1 MVITKEC
8 LREAFENKSRVSIPK
23 IATLAECKQWHPYA
37 PKQFGKNLLKYIHH
51 DNLTENKTDDDS
63 LRNEA
68 QKLVWLIDQYKTVG
82 FYSTPQ
88 AWIKPNGKWR
98 VHPGSVRVNALIQC
112 KAYETKFVVWDDSNY
127 LPDHTQIT
135 YDDWINQFPIPE
147 GRTSR
152 FFDVEGM
159 IEFHISEDRPE
170 MYDYYKELRELY
182 DGKRPRLFG
191 SCDDSIRHLFDDD
204 GKVEVNGHVTED
216 DLGAFLELNQNNKK
230 VIETNFTI
238 VG

>member
-1 MVITKEC
+1 MVITSG

-23 IATLAECKQWHPYA
+23 IATLGECKHWHPYH
-37 PKQFGKNLLKYIHH
+37 PKSFGKNLLSFIHH
-51 DNLTENKTDDDS
+51 ENVSENKTNEDA

-98 VHPGSVRVNALIQC
+98 VHPGSVRVNAMIQC
-112 KAYETKFVVWDDSNY
+112 KAYETKFIVWDDSNY
-127 LPDHTQIT
+127 LPDNKQIT
-135 YDDWINQFPIPE
+135 YDDWVNEFPIPE
-147 GRTSR
+147 GRTSQC
-152 FFDVEGM
+152 FDVEGM
-159 IEFHISEDRPE
+159 IEFHISEDRAE
-170 MYDYYKELRELY
+170 MYDYYKELRDLY

-191 SCDDSIRHLFDDD
+191 TCDESIKHLFDDD
-204 GKVEVNGHVTED
+204 GKVEVNGHITED
-216 DLGAFLELNQNNKK
+216 DLGSFLELTPINRK

-238 VG
+238 VA

>member
-1 MVITKEC
+1 MHITEDR
-8 LREAFENKSRVSIPK
+8 LREAFENKSKVSIPK
-23 IATLAECKQWHPYA
+23 IATLAECKHWHPYH
-37 PKQFGKNLLKYIHH
+37 PKTYGKNLLKYIHH
-51 DNLTENKTDDDS
+51 INVAENKTDDDS

-88 AWIKPNGKWR
+88 AWIKPNDRWR

-112 KAYETKFVVWDDSNY
+112 KAYETKFIVWDDSNY
-127 LPDHTQIT
+127 LPNNKQIT

-147 GRTSR
+147 GRNAV

-170 MYDYYKELRELY
+170 MYEYYYRLRELY
-182 DGKRPRLFG
+182 EGKKPRLIG
-191 SCDDSIRHLFDDD
+191 TCDESIKHLF
-204 GKVEVNGHVTED
+204 GNGRVTVTGHITEE
-216 DLGAFLELNQNNKK
+216 DLGSFLEINPSNRE
-230 VIETNFTI
+230 VIETNFSI
-238 VG
+238 VA